1 MKKIIVCLLSFSLA
15 FTLAIGTVSVGYA
28 TEQKELNEPDK
39 SNEQQEEEVKR
50 DISEYTVEL
59 DSYFVMA
66 TGEPFNPEVTRV
78 SHEEKGVLRPEDY
91 DVVYYKVISFSEEIF
106 EPVDEIC
113 KAGEYKVA
121 IAGKGEYC
129 GEAYALFSVVGKQQH
144 LTLEK
149 TRYSLKVGASPITLR
164 PETDGDGTGFTFT
177 NYSPDVISL
186 SDTGRV
192 EFLKAGRAVVV
203 VSTCEDRLY
212 HPAKA
217 TVVLEIGPSKVSWD
231 KKKISVLKR
240 KAQSKTQVA
249 WKKAKGA
256 TKYEIEYSASSK
268 FKSSSKIKVSASK
281 DIASLK
287 NIKSGR
293 TYYVRIRALTE
304 ITDSRGNKKTL
315 EGQWSSTLKIKK

>member
-1 MKKIIVCLLSFSLA
+1 MKKFKVCLLSFSLA

-28 TEQKELNEPDK
+28 TEQEELNEPDK
-39 SNEQQEEEVKR
+39 SNEQQEEVIKK

-66 TGEPFNPEVTRV
+66 TGEPFNPEVTKV
-78 SHEEKGVLRPEDY
+78 SLGYRDTLKPADY

-113 KAGEYKVA
+113 QAGEYKVA
-121 IAGKGEYC
+121 VAGKGEYC

-149 TRYSLKVGASPITLR
+149 TRYSLKAGASPITLR

-192 EFLKAGRAVVV
+192 EILKAGRAVVV
-203 VSTCEDRLY
+203 VSTCVDRLY
-212 HPAKA
+212 QPAKA
-217 TVVLEIGPSKVSWD
+217 TVVFEISPSKVSWD
-231 KKKISVLKR
+231 KKKNAALK
-240 KAQSKTQVA
+240 KKVQSKTRVA
-249 WKKAKGA
+249 WKKAQGA
-256 TKYEIEYSASSK
+256 TEYEIEYSASSK

-281 DIASLK
+281 DIAGLK

-293 TYYVRIRALTE
+293 TYYVRSRALTE
-304 ITDSRGNKKTL
+304 IKDARGNPKTL
-315 EGQWSSTLKIKK
+315 EGPWSTILKIKK

>member
-1 MKKIIVCLLSFSLA
+1 MKKFIACLLTL
-15 FTLAIGTVSVGYA
+15 TLALTLLMGMASTGYA
-28 TEQKELNEPDK
+28 AEQEELNEPA
-39 SNEQQEEEVKR
+39 EQEEEVKR

-66 TGEPFNPEVTRV
+66 TGEPFTPEVTRV
-78 SHEEKGVLRPEDY
+78 SHEEKGVLRTENY

-113 KAGEYKVA
+113 QAGEYKVA
-121 IAGKGEYC
+121 VAGKGEYC

-217 TVVLEIGPSKVSWD
+217 TVVFEIGPSKVSWD
-231 KKKISVLKR
+231 KKKNAALK
-240 KAQSKTQVA
+240 KKVQSKTQVA

-268 FKSSSKIKVSASK
+268 FKSSSKMKVSASK
-281 DIASLK
+281 NIATLK
-287 NIKSGR
+287 NLKSGR

-315 EGQWSSTLKIKK
+315 EGQWSSILKIKK

>member
-1 MKKIIVCLLSFSLA
+1 MKKFIACLLTL
-15 FTLAIGTVSVGYA
+15 TLALTLLMGMASTGYA
-28 TEQKELNEPDK
+28 AEQEELNEPA
-39 SNEQQEEEVKR
+39 EQEEEVKR

-78 SHEEKGVLRPEDY
+78 SHEEKGVLKPTDY
-91 DVVYYKVISFSEEIF
+91 DVVYYKVISFGEKIY
-106 EPVDEIC
+106 EPIDEIC
-113 KAGEYKVA
+113 QAGEYKVA
-121 IAGKGEYC
+121 VAGKGEYC

-186 SDTGRV
+186 SETGRV

-203 VSTCEDRLY
+203 VSTCEDKLY
-212 HPAKA
+212 QPAKA
-217 TVVLEIGPSKVSWD
+217 TVVFEISPSKVSWD
-231 KKKISVLKR
+231 KKKNAALK
-240 KAQSKTQVA
+240 KKVQSKTQVA

-256 TKYEIEYSASSK
+256 TKYEIEYSPSSK
-268 FKSSSKIKVSASK
+268 FKSSSKMKVSSSK
-281 DIASLK
+281 NIATLK
-287 NIKSGR
+287 NLKSGR

-315 EGQWSSTLKIKK
+315 EGQWSSIFKIKK

>member
-1 MKKIIVCLLSFSLA
+1 MKKFIACLLTL
-15 FTLAIGTVSVGYA
+15 TLALTLLMGMASTGYA
-28 TEQKELNEPDK
+28 AEQEELNEPA
-39 SNEQQEEEVKR
+39 EQEEEVKR

-78 SHEEKGVLRPEDY
+78 SHEEKGVLKPTDY
-91 DVVYYKVISFSEEIF
+91 DVVYYKVISFGEKIY
-106 EPVDEIC
+106 EPIDEIC
-113 KAGEYKVA
+113 QAGEYKVA
-121 IAGKGEYC
+121 VAGKGEYC

-186 SDTGRV
+186 SETGRV

-203 VSTCEDRLY
+203 VSTCEDKLY
-212 HPAKA
+212 QPAKA
-217 TVVLEIGPSKVSWD
+217 TVVFEISPSKVSWD
-231 KKKISVLKR
+231 KKKNAALK
-240 KAQSKTQVA
+240 KKVQSKTQVA

-268 FKSSSKIKVSASK
+268 FKSSSKMKVSSSK
-281 DIASLK
+281 NIATLK
-287 NIKSGR
+287 NLKSGR

-315 EGQWSSTLKIKK
+315 EGQWSSIFKIKK

>member
-1 MKKIIVCLLSFSLA
+1 MKKFIVCLL
-15 FTLAIGTVSVGYA
+15 TLALALTLVMGTASAGYA
-28 TEQKELNEPDK
+28 AEQEELNEPA
-39 SNEQQEEEVKR
+39 EQEEEVKR

-78 SHEEKGVLRPEDY
+78 SHEVKGILRTENY
-91 DVVYYKVISFSEEIF
+91 DVVYYKVISFGEEIF

-113 KAGEYKVA
+113 QAGEYKVVV
-121 IAGKGEYC
+121 AGKGEYC

-217 TVVLEIGPSKVSWD
+217 TVVFEIGPSKVSWD
-231 KKKISVLKR
+231 KKKNAALK
-240 KAQSKTQVA
+240 KKVQSKTQVA

-256 TKYEIEYSASSK
+256 TKYEIE
-268 FKSSSKIKVSASK
+268 
-281 DIASLK
+281 
-287 NIKSGR
+287 
-293 TYYVRIRALTE
+293 
-304 ITDSRGNKKTL
+304 
-315 EGQWSSTLKIKK
+315 

>member
-1 MKKIIVCLLSFSLA
+1 MKKFIACLLTL
-15 FTLAIGTVSVGYA
+15 TLALTLLMGMASTGYA
-28 TEQKELNEPDK
+28 AEQEELNEPA
-39 SNEQQEEEVKR
+39 EQEEEVKR

-78 SHEEKGVLRPEDY
+78 SHEEKGVLRTENY

-113 KAGEYKVA
+113 QAGEYKVA
-121 IAGKGEYC
+121 VAGKGEYC

-186 SDTGRV
+186 SETGRV

-203 VSTCEDRLY
+203 VSTCEDKLY
-212 HPAKA
+212 QPAKA
-217 TVVLEIGPSKVSWD
+217 TVVFEISPSKVSWD
-231 KKKISVLKR
+231 KKKNAALK
-240 KAQSKTQVA
+240 KKVQSKTQVA

-268 FKSSSKIKVSASK
+268 FKSSSKMKVSASK
-281 DIASLK
+281 NIATLK
-287 NIKSGR
+287 NLKSGR

-315 EGQWSSTLKIKK
+315 EGQWSSILKIKK

>member
-28 TEQKELNEPDK
+28 TEQEELNEPA
-39 SNEQQEEEVKR
+39 EQEEEVKR

-78 SHEEKGVLRPEDY
+78 SHEEKGVLRPENY

-217 TVVLEIGPSKVSWD
+217 TVIFEISPSKVSWD
-231 KKKISVLKR
+231 KKKNAALK
-240 KAQSKTQVA
+240 KKVQSKTQVA

-268 FKSSSKIKVSASK
+268 FKSSSKMKVSASK
-281 DIASLK
+281 NIATLK
-287 NIKSGR
+287 NLKSGR

>member
-1 MKKIIVCLLSFSLA
+1 MKKFIACLLTL
-15 FTLAIGTVSVGYA
+15 TLALTLLMGMASTGYA
-28 TEQKELNEPDK
+28 AEQEELNEPA
-39 SNEQQEEEVKR
+39 EQEEEVKR

-78 SHEEKGVLRPEDY
+78 SHEEKGVLKPTDY
-91 DVVYYKVISFSEEIF
+91 DVVYYKVISFGEKIY
-106 EPVDEIC
+106 EPIDEIC
-113 KAGEYKVA
+113 QAGEYKVA
-121 IAGKGEYC
+121 VAGKGEYC

-186 SDTGRV
+186 SETGRV

-203 VSTCEDRLY
+203 VSTCEDKLY
-212 HPAKA
+212 QPAKA
-217 TVVLEIGPSKVSWD
+217 TVVFEISPSKVSWD
-231 KKKISVLKR
+231 KKKNAALK
-240 KAQSKTQVA
+240 KKVQSKTQVA

-268 FKSSSKIKVSASK
+268 FKSSSKMKVSASK
-281 DIASLK
+281 NIAILK
-287 NIKSGR
+287 NLKSGR

>member
-1 MKKIIVCLLSFSLA
+1 MKKFIACLLTL
-15 FTLAIGTVSVGYA
+15 TLALTLLMGMASTGYA
-28 TEQKELNEPDK
+28 AEQEELNEPA
-39 SNEQQEEEVKR
+39 EQEEEVKR

-78 SHEEKGVLRPEDY
+78 SHEEKGVLKPTDY
-91 DVVYYKVISFSEEIF
+91 DVVYYKVISFGEKIY
-106 EPVDEIC
+106 EPIDEIC
-113 KAGEYKVA
+113 QAGEYKVA
-121 IAGKGEYC
+121 VAGKGEYC

-186 SDTGRV
+186 SETGRV

-203 VSTCEDRLY
+203 VSTCEDKLY
-212 HPAKA
+212 QPAKA
-217 TVVLEIGPSKVSWD
+217 TVVFEISPSKVSWD
-231 KKKISVLKR
+231 KKKNAALK
-240 KAQSKTQVA
+240 KKVQSKTQVA

-268 FKSSSKIKVSASK
+268 FKSSSKMKVSASK
-281 DIASLK
+281 NIATLK
-287 NIKSGR
+287 NLKSGR

-315 EGQWSSTLKIKK
+315 EGQWSSIFKIKK

>member
-1 MKKIIVCLLSFSLA
+1 MKKFKVCLLSFSLA

-28 TEQKELNEPDK
+28 TEQEELNEPDK
-39 SNEQQEEEVKR
+39 SNEQQEEVIKK

-66 TGEPFNPEVTRV
+66 TGEPFNPEVTKV
-78 SHEEKGVLRPEDY
+78 SLGYRDTLKPADY

-113 KAGEYKVA
+113 QAGEYKVA
-121 IAGKGEYC
+121 VAGKGEYC

-144 LTLEK
+144 LTLKK
-149 TRYSLKVGASPITLR
+149 TRYSLKAGASPITLR

-192 EFLKAGRAVVV
+192 EILKAGRAVVV
-203 VSTCEDRLY
+203 VSTREDRLY
-212 HPAKA
+212 QPAKD
-217 TVVLEIGPSKVSWD
+217 TVVFEISPSKVSWD
-231 KKKISVLKR
+231 KKKNSVLK
-240 KAQSKTQVA
+240 KNVQGKTQVA

-256 TKYEIEYSASSK
+256 AKYEIEYSASSK

-281 DIASLK
+281 DTAGLK
-287 NIKSGR
+287 NLKAGR

>member
-1 MKKIIVCLLSFSLA
+1 MKKFIACLLTL
-15 FTLAIGTVSVGYA
+15 TLALTLLMGMASTGYA
-28 TEQKELNEPDK
+28 AEQEELNEPA
-39 SNEQQEEEVKR
+39 EQEEEVKR

-78 SHEEKGVLRPEDY
+78 SHEEKGVLRPENY

-121 IAGKGEYC
+121 IEGKGEYC

-186 SDTGRV
+186 SETGRV

-203 VSTCEDRLY
+203 VSTCEDKLY
-212 HPAKA
+212 QPAKA
-217 TVVLEIGPSKVSWD
+217 TVVFEISPSKVSWD
-231 KKKISVLKR
+231 KKKNAALK
-240 KAQSKTQVA
+240 KKVQSKTQVA

-268 FKSSSKIKVSASK
+268 FKSSSKMKVSSSK
-281 DIASLK
+281 NIATLK
-287 NIKSGR
+287 NLKSGR

-315 EGQWSSTLKIKK
+315 EGQWSSIFKIKK

>member
-1 MKKIIVCLLSFSLA
+1 MKKFKVCLLSFSLA

-28 TEQKELNEPDK
+28 TEQEELNEPDK
-39 SNEQQEEEVKR
+39 SNEQQEEVIKK

-66 TGEPFNPEVTRV
+66 TGEPFNPEVTKV
-78 SHEEKGVLRPEDY
+78 SLGYRDTLKPADY

-113 KAGEYKVA
+113 QAGEYKVA
-121 IAGKGEYC
+121 VAGKGEYC

-144 LTLEK
+144 LTLKK
-149 TRYSLKVGASPITLR
+149 TRYSLKAGASPITLR

-192 EFLKAGRAVVV
+192 EILKAGRAVVV
-203 VSTCEDRLY
+203 VSTREDRLY
-212 HPAKA
+212 QPAKA
-217 TVVLEIGPSKVSWD
+217 TVVFEISPSKVSWD
-231 KKKISVLKR
+231 KKKNAALK
-240 KAQSKTQVA
+240 KKVQSKTRVA
-249 WKKAKGA
+249 WKKAQGA
-256 TKYEIEYSASSK
+256 TEYEIEYSASSK

-281 DIASLK
+281 DIAGLK

-293 TYYVRIRALTE
+293 TYYVRSRALTE
-304 ITDSRGNKKTL
+304 IKDARGNPKTL
-315 EGQWSSTLKIKK
+315 EGPWSTILKIKK

>member
-1 MKKIIVCLLSFSLA
+1 MKKFIACLLTL
-15 FTLAIGTVSVGYA
+15 TLALTLLMGMASTGYA
-28 TEQKELNEPDK
+28 AEQEELNEPA
-39 SNEQQEEEVKR
+39 EQEEEVKR

-78 SHEEKGVLRPEDY
+78 SHEEKGVLKPTDY
-91 DVVYYKVISFSEEIF
+91 DVVYYKVISFGEKIY
-106 EPVDEIC
+106 EPIDEIC
-113 KAGEYKVA
+113 QAGEYKVA
-121 IAGKGEYC
+121 VAGKGEYC

-186 SDTGRV
+186 SETGRV

-203 VSTCEDRLY
+203 VSTCEDKLY
-212 HPAKA
+212 QPAKA
-217 TVVLEIGPSKVSWD
+217 TVVFEISPSKVSWD
-231 KKKISVLKR
+231 KKKNAALK
-240 KAQSKTQVA
+240 KKVQSKTRVA
-249 WKKAKGA
+249 WKKAQGA
-256 TKYEIEYSASSK
+256 TEYEIEYSASSK

-281 DIASLK
+281 DIAGLK

-293 TYYVRIRALTE
+293 TYYVRSRALTE

-315 EGQWSSTLKIKK
+315 EGQWSSVLKIKK

>member
-1 MKKIIVCLLSFSLA
+1 MKKFIACLLTL
-15 FTLAIGTVSVGYA
+15 TLALTLLMGMASTGYA
-28 TEQKELNEPDK
+28 AEQEELNEPA
-39 SNEQQEEEVKR
+39 EQEEEVKR

-78 SHEEKGVLRPEDY
+78 SHEEKGVLRPENY

-186 SDTGRV
+186 SETGRV

-203 VSTCEDRLY
+203 VSTCEDKLY
-212 HPAKA
+212 QPAKA
-217 TVVLEIGPSKVSWD
+217 TVVFEISPSKVSWD
-231 KKKISVLKR
+231 KKKNAALK
-240 KAQSKTQVA
+240 KKVQSKTQVA

-281 DIASLK
+281 NIATLK
-287 NIKSGR
+287 NLKSGR

-315 EGQWSSTLKIKK
+315 EGQWSSIFKIKK

>member
-1 MKKIIVCLLSFSLA
+1 MKKFIACLLTL
-15 FTLAIGTVSVGYA
+15 TLALTLLMGMASTGYA
-28 TEQKELNEPDK
+28 AEQEELNEPA
-39 SNEQQEEEVKR
+39 EQEEEVKR

-78 SHEEKGVLRPEDY
+78 SHEEKGVLKPTDY
-91 DVVYYKVISFSEEIF
+91 DVVYYKVISFGEKIY
-106 EPVDEIC
+106 EPIDEIC
-113 KAGEYKVA
+113 QAGEYKVA
-121 IAGKGEYC
+121 IEGKGEYC

-186 SDTGRV
+186 SETGRV

-203 VSTCEDRLY
+203 VSTCEDKLY
-212 HPAKA
+212 QPAKA
-217 TVVLEIGPSKVSWD
+217 TVVFEISPSKVSWD
-231 KKKISVLKR
+231 KKKNAALK
-240 KAQSKTQVA
+240 KKVQSKTQVA

-268 FKSSSKIKVSASK
+268 FKSSSKMKVSASK
-281 DIASLK
+281 NIATLK
-287 NIKSGR
+287 NLKSGR

-315 EGQWSSTLKIKK
+315 EGQWSSIFKIKK

>member
-1 MKKIIVCLLSFSLA
+1 MKKFIACLLTL
-15 FTLAIGTVSVGYA
+15 TLALTLLMGMASTGYA
-28 TEQKELNEPDK
+28 AEQEELNEPA
-39 SNEQQEEEVKR
+39 EQEEEVKR

-78 SHEEKGVLRPEDY
+78 SHEEKDALKPADY

-186 SDTGRV
+186 SETGRV

-203 VSTCEDRLY
+203 VSTCEDKLY
-212 HPAKA
+212 QPAKA
-217 TVVLEIGPSKVSWD
+217 TVVFEISPSKVSWD
-231 KKKISVLKR
+231 KKKNAALK
-240 KAQSKTQVA
+240 KKVQSKTQVA

-256 TKYEIEYSASSK
+256 TKYEIEYSPSSK
-268 FKSSSKIKVSASK
+268 FKSSSKMKVSSSK
-281 DIASLK
+281 NIATLK
-287 NIKSGR
+287 NLKSGR

-315 EGQWSSTLKIKK
+315 EGQWSSIFKIKK

>member
-1 MKKIIVCLLSFSLA
+1 MKKIIACLLTL
-15 FTLAIGTVSVGYA
+15 TLALTLLMGMASAGYA
-28 TEQKELNEPDK
+28 AEQEKLNEPA
-39 SNEQQEEEVKR
+39 EQEEEVKR

-78 SHEEKGVLRPEDY
+78 SHEEKGVLRPENY

-113 KAGEYKVA
+113 QAGEYKVVV
-121 IAGKGEYC
+121 AGKGEYC

-217 TVVLEIGPSKVSWD
+217 TVVFEISPSKVSWD
-231 KKKISVLKR
+231 KKKNSVLK
-240 KAQSKTQVA
+240 KNVQGKTQVA

-281 DIASLK
+281 DTAGLK
-287 NIKSGR
+287 NLKAGR

-304 ITDSRGNKKTL
+304 IADSRGNKKTL

>member
-1 MKKIIVCLLSFSLA
+1 MKKFIACLLTL
-15 FTLAIGTVSVGYA
+15 TLALTLLMGMASTGYA
-28 TEQKELNEPDK
+28 AAQEELNEPA
-39 SNEQQEEEVKR
+39 EQEEEVKR

-78 SHEEKGVLRPEDY
+78 SHEEKGVLRPENY

-121 IAGKGEYC
+121 IVGKGEYC

-186 SDTGRV
+186 SETGRV
-192 EFLKAGRAVVV
+192 EFLKAGRAAVV
-203 VSTCEDRLY
+203 VSTCEDKLY

-217 TVVLEIGPSKVSWD
+217 TVVFEIGPSKVSWD
-231 KKKISVLKR
+231 KKKNAALK
-240 KAQSKTQVA
+240 KKVQSKTQVA

-281 DIASLK
+281 NIATLK
-287 NIKSGR
+287 NLKSGR

-315 EGQWSSTLKIKK
+315 ESQWSSILKIKK

>member
-1 MKKIIVCLLSFSLA
+1 MKKFIACLLTL
-15 FTLAIGTVSVGYA
+15 TLALTLLMGMASTGYA
-28 TEQKELNEPDK
+28 AEQEELNEPA
-39 SNEQQEEEVKR
+39 EQEEEVKR

-78 SHEEKGVLRPEDY
+78 SHEEKGVLRPENY
-91 DVVYYKVISFSEEIF
+91 DVVYYKVISFGEKIY
-106 EPVDEIC
+106 EPIDEIC
-113 KAGEYKVA
+113 QAGEYKVA
-121 IAGKGEYC
+121 VAGKGEYC

-186 SDTGRV
+186 SETGRV

-203 VSTCEDRLY
+203 VSTCEDKLY
-212 HPAKA
+212 QPAKA
-217 TVVLEIGPSKVSWD
+217 TVVFEISPSKVSWD
-231 KKKISVLKR
+231 KKKNAALK
-240 KAQSKTQVA
+240 KKVQSKTQVA

-256 TKYEIEYSASSK
+256 TKYEIEYSPSSK
-268 FKSSSKIKVSASK
+268 FKSSSKMKVSSSK
-281 DIASLK
+281 NIATLK
-287 NIKSGR
+287 NLKSGR

-315 EGQWSSTLKIKK
+315 EGQWSSIFKIKK

>member
-1 MKKIIVCLLSFSLA
+1 MKKFIACLLTL
-15 FTLAIGTVSVGYA
+15 TLALTLLMGMASTGYA
-28 TEQKELNEPDK
+28 AEQEELNEPA
-39 SNEQQEEEVKR
+39 EQEEEVKR

-78 SHEEKGVLRPEDY
+78 SHEEKGVLKPTDY
-91 DVVYYKVISFSEEIF
+91 DVVYYKVISFGEKIY
-106 EPVDEIC
+106 EPIDEIC
-113 KAGEYKVA
+113 QAGEYKVA
-121 IAGKGEYC
+121 VAGKGEYC

-186 SDTGRV
+186 SETGRV

-203 VSTCEDRLY
+203 VSTCEDKLY
-212 HPAKA
+212 QPAKA
-217 TVVLEIGPSKVSWD
+217 TVVFEISPSKVSWD
-231 KKKISVLKR
+231 KKKNAALK
-240 KAQSKTQVA
+240 KKVQSKTQVA

-268 FKSSSKIKVSASK
+268 FKSSSKMKVSASK
-281 DIASLK
+281 NIATLK
-287 NIKSGR
+287 NLKSGR